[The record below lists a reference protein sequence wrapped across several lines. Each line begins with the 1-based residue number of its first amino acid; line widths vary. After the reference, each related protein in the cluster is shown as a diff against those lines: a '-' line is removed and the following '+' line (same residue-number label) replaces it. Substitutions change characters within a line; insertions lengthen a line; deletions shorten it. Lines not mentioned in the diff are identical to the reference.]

1 MSTERNDQEQENSS
15 EFMPRRRRVAAELLA
30 VAALLSIASP
40 STASSTELPEPT
52 PTPSATAT
60 PLETEPTPEPTEVT
74 PTPEPVIVTTNSKL
88 EVRTANVTGKHMD
101 GYTKNGYNKR
111 PYYGT
116 WAERRSTLVKDI
128 SAGHPDILGLQEV
141 DSGSQSDYVKSALR
155 NRGYETKTGVNLR
168 PIYWDKE
175 RFDLV
180 KGGTFSLRDTDG
192 RRASYAILNDTMG
205 DSDLTTNQRLLVL
218 NAHLKST
225 LNSAGNRDRIRS
237 VKTLA
242 SQANTLSGGGKIPT
256 FITGDFNSDIY
267 DDPYDTLKLIR
278 NSQSIR
284 PVEAHTQT
292 TNRVN
297 YKYNTANMY
306 LKYRSNGTTSAQ
318 RSHMIIDQGWYYKT
332 AKNSDGSTVT
342 IRTDKVY
349 NDIPTVIQTKRHGA
363 VRTSDHNAQTFYYNL
378 QTKKSVIQ

>member
-1 MSTERNDQEQENSS
+1 MSTEHGHQNKKNILNEKI
-15 EFMPRRRRVAAELLA
+15 PRWREITAGLVAAT
-30 VAALLSIASP
+30 ALFQAASP
-40 STASSTELPEPT
+40 SSGSEIPEPT
-52 PTPSATAT
+52 PTPSVTAT
-60 PLETEPTPEPTEVT
+60 PLETTPTPEPTETT
-74 PTPEPVIVTTNSKL
+74 PVPETVVVTTNSKL

-101 GYTKNGYNKR
+101 GYTGNGYNKR
-111 PYYGT
+111 PFYGT

-141 DSGSQSDYVKSALR
+141 DSGSQSDYVKAALR
-155 NRGYETKTGVNLR
+155 NRGYETKAGTNLR
-168 PIYWDKE
+168 PIYWDKD
-175 RFDLV
+175 RFDLI

-225 LNSAGNRDRIRS
+225 LNSAGNRDRVRS

-242 SQANTLSGGGKIPT
+242 SEANTLSSGGKIPT

-267 DDPYDTLKLIR
+267 GDPYDTLKLIR
-278 NSQSIR
+278 NSQGIR

-318 RSHMIIDQGWYYKT
+318 RGHTVIDQGWYYKT
-332 AKNSDGSTVT
+332 TKDTDGSIVNV
-342 IRTDKVY
+342 RTDKVY

-363 VRTSDHNAQTFYYNL
+363 VRSSDHNAQTFYYNL
-378 QTKKSVIQ
+378 ETKKSVIQ